1 MQDVKDTASSL
12 SKGSLACGIAAIVPF
27 LGWALGLA
35 AIIMGIIDLVKISK
49 GEAGQPGKK
58 FDITGI
64 VLGVVLPWILSM
76 IIIAT
81 VWGVAAASL
90 GGALTNM

>member
-1 MQDVKDTASSL
+1 MQDVKDTASGL
-12 SKGSLACGIAAIVPF
+12 AKGSLACGIAAIVPF
-27 LGWALGLA
+27 IGWALGLA

-49 GEAGQPGKK
+49 GESGNAGKK
-58 FDITGI
+58 FDIIGI

-81 VWGVAAASL
+81 VWGFAASAL
-90 GGALTNM
+90 GGALSY